1 MALENEVIEDREII
15 DNIESTLN
23 RWIQEYKSKQ
33 EQPRNHT
40 LIFLLDMYTTYKEIK
55 AGRKQ
60 KLTKMILNIHKDAL
74 EDFRYARQF
83 YHMRTEYPSVLP
95 ALQDAHDNNWQ
106 YYQNMLQI
114 RREQR
119 QQKLRRIT

>member
-1 MALENEVIEDREII
+1 MTLENEVIEDREII
-15 DNIESTLN
+15 DIELTLN
-23 RWIQEYKSKQ
+23 RWVQEYKSRQ

-40 LIFLLDMYTTYKEIK
+40 LIFLLYMYTTYKEIK
-55 AGRKQ
+55 TGRKP
-60 KLTKMILNIHKDAL
+60 KLTNGILNVHKAAL
-74 EDFRYARQF
+74 KDFQYDSQF

-95 ALQDAHDNNWQ
+95 ALQDAYDNNWQ
-106 YYQNMLQI
+106 YYQNMLQT